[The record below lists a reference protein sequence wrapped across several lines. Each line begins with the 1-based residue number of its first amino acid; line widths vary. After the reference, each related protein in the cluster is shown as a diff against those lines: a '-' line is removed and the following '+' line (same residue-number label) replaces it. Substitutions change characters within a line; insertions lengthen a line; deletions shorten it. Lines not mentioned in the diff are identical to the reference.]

1 MPLYSPSVS
10 WSPCLCSLQRI
21 YFRQHS
27 SSWNTSYAMEPYL
40 VRSLHRVKA
49 TELTLMTDNMN
60 KQLRFIIHQYP
71 AQPKTGFSWFSL
83 SQTSMT
89 YTVKTL
95 PNVQSHPSCL
105 ARPFWG
111 PYLQNCSCGSHHSIS
126 PWWQLHHGFT
136 AAPQLS
142 ASPVTHTMC
151 IGVDALFSW
160 EMWVFRGVLLLAMI
174 FQHLAATVY
183 LDFNTTSI
191 LKRLRSQVQGQIDR
205 ELQITS

>member
-10 WSPCLCSLQRI
+10 WSPCLCSLQTI

-60 KQLRFIIHQYP
+60 KQLRFIIHQNP
-71 AQPKTGFSWFSL
+71 AQPKTGFPWFSL

-111 PYLQNCSCGSHHSIS
+111 TLFAELQLWKS
-126 PWWQLHHGFT
+126 PLHFSMMAATPWLYCCT
-136 AAPQLS
+136 AAFSFSCYPYHVHWGRCTFQLGN
-142 ASPVTHTMC
+142 V
-151 IGVDALFSW
+151 
-160 EMWVFRGVLLLAMI
+160 
-174 FQHLAATVY
+174 
-183 LDFNTTSI
+183 SI
-191 LKRLRSQVQGQIDR
+191 
-205 ELQITS
+205 